1 MSSMAGPKQSS
12 YYDAELQYGVKGQ
25 LDSIEKE
32 LRELGRDTKL
42 SKYEKN
48 KRVDEL
54 LEQRARNK
62 NMLEKYNSDS
72 RYREEIR
79 KADAVT
85 QGEVKIT
92 PEVDNVRTTEA
103 RNSAMAEPA
112 NPDTKSTTSKARGSK
127 AEWTNWDENLSSAE
141 YPEILNSE
149 KTQLADPNGLSV
161 RTKNFLDNNVKTIE
175 DFMGLTEAQV
185 RESRNT
191 SKDTWAEIQKFKEEI
206 TKDLAL
212 VEDPKDLAMVTK
224 ENSVWKMVMS
234 GAYAKPKN
242 PKVKMDQTIK
252 QLEDFLEDLD
262 KKIAA
267 EASQKNKVVEL
278 PTPKKKKSLAGVFK
292 GLGRA
297 TVAGLAEAPAFEFLS
312 PPSAGPSDPEDPVNQ
327 YERGQMSQ
335 EDFDEFT
342 KQAAETRKK
351 TNYFD
356 PLQTMIRGVQGK

>member
-1 MSSMAGPKQSS
+1 MPLGRSESMSSMAGPKQSS
-12 YYDAELQYGVKGQ
+12 YYDAELQYVVKGQ

-62 NMLEKYNSDS
+62 NMLEKYNADS
-72 RYREEIR
+72 KYREEIR
-79 KADAVT
+79 KADAAT
-85 QGEVKIT
+85 QGEVEIT
-92 PEVDNVRTTEA
+92 PEVDNVRTTETK
-103 RNSAMAEPA
+103 NSAMAEPA
-112 NPDTKSTTSKARGSK
+112 NPDTKSTTSKAKGSK

-141 YPEILNSE
+141 YPEIPNSS

-161 RTKNFLDNNVKTIE
+161 RTKNFLDSNVKTIE
-175 DFMGLTEAQV
+175 DFMALTEDKV
-185 RESRNT
+185 RKSRNT
-191 SKDTWAEIQKFKEEI
+191 SKDTWSEIQKFKEEL
-206 TKDLAL
+206 TKDLSL

-242 PKVKMDQTIK
+242 PKVKMDQTIQ
-252 QLEDFLEDLD
+252 QLEGFIGDLD

-267 EASQKNKVVEL
+267 QEVEKSKKVSL
-278 PTPKKKKSLAGVFK
+278 PTPKKSLAGVFK

-297 TVAGLAEAPAFEFLS
+297 AVAGLAEAPAYEFLN
-312 PPSAGPSDPEDPVNQ
+312 PPSAGPSDPEDPV
-327 YERGQMSQ
+327 YRFETGQMSL
-335 EDFDEFT
+335 DEFT
-342 KQAAETRKK
+342 KRIKGEV
-351 TNYFD
+351 
-356 PLQTMIRGVQGK
+356 PLRVTPPSLR